1 MLTEKEIKQIQD
13 ELDNCKRPIFFFH
26 DDPDG
31 LASFLL
37 FYRYIKEGR
46 GIVVKA
52 RPLLNT
58 MFGQKAL
65 NYEADKVFVLD
76 IANVDQEFIDMVK
89 VPVIWIDHHPPV
101 ERDRVKYF
109 NSRLRKNTN
118 TPVSYMCHQ
127 VVKQDDWIAL
137 VGCLGDWYLPD
148 FFKDFAKKNPELIGK
163 AKRTKTQRVFG
174 AQKSEAFLATVEEL
188 LFSSP
193 IGKLVKIFSFSL
205 KGTTTDVRKAIK
217 IFTRIE
223 DPMEILKQ
231 TTPKGKLLYKK
242 YEQVNKV
249 YEELLKKALKVKK
262 DKIIVFTYSEDK
274 LSLTKDLANEL
285 MYRFP
290 DKIIV
295 LGREK
300 SGEIRC
306 SIRSN
311 KINLTKAVA
320 KALIGIEGYGG
331 GHERACGAAIKKED
345 FKQFLKNLEK
355 EIK

>member
-37 FYRYIKEGR
+37 LYRYIKEGK
-46 GIVVKA
+46 GIVLKA
-52 RPLLNT
+52 RPKIT
-58 MFGQKAL
+58 KQFAEKAIE
-65 NYEADKVFVLD
+65 YGADKVFVLD
-76 IANVDQEFIDMVK
+76 IASVDQEFIDLVK
-89 VPVIWIDHHPPV
+89 IPVIWIDHHTPL
-101 ERDRVKYF
+101 ERDNVKYF
-109 NSRLRKNTN
+109 NSRLRNNTN
-118 TPVSYMCHQ
+118 TPVSYMCYQ
-127 VVKQDDWIAL
+127 ITKQDDWIAL
-137 VGCLGDWYLPD
+137 TGCIGDWYIPD
-148 FFKDFAKKNPELIGK
+148 FIKTFSKKYPKLIGGAKTIEDLLFKTLIGK
-163 AKRTKTQRVFG
+163 
-174 AQKSEAFLATVEEL
+174 LC
-188 LFSSP
+188 
-193 IGKLVKIFSFSL
+193 KIFSFNL
-205 KGTTTDVRKAIK
+205 KGTTSDVRKAIK

-223 DPMEILKQ
+223 NPFEILEQ
-231 TTPKGKLLYKK
+231 NTPKGKLLYKK
-242 YEQVNKV
+242 YEQINKT
-249 YEELLKKALKVKK
+249 YEELLQKALKVKK
-262 DKIIVFTYSEDK
+262 GKIIVFTYSEDK

-300 SGEIRC
+300 SGELRC

-311 KINLTKAVA
+311 KVNLTKAVE
-320 KALIGIEGYGG
+320 KALVGIEGYGG
-331 GHERACGAAIKKED
+331 GHERACGAGIKKEY

>member
-1 MLTEKEIKQIQD
+1 MLTEKEIKQIRD
-13 ELDNCKRPIFFFH
+13 ELDTCKRPIFFFH

-37 FYRYIKEGR
+37 LYRYVKEGR
-46 GIVVKA
+46 GIVLKA
-52 RPLLNT
+52 RPNLTT

-101 ERDRVKYF
+101 ERERVKYF
-109 NSRLRKNTN
+109 NSRLNKNQN
-118 TPVSYMCHQ
+118 TAAAYLCYQ
-127 VVKQDDWIAL
+127 IVKEDDWIAA
-137 VGCLGDWYLPD
+137 VGCIGDWYMPD
-148 FFKDFAKKNPELIGK
+148 FMKTFAKKNPKLVGD
-163 AKRTKTQRVFG
+163 AKKI
-174 AQKSEAFLATVEEL
+174 EEL
-188 LFSSP
+188 LFESP
-193 IGKLVKIFSFSL
+193 LGKLIKIFSFNL
-205 KGTTTDVRKAIK
+205 KGTTSEVRKAIK

-223 DPMEILKQ
+223 DPFEILEQ
-231 TTPKGKLLYKK
+231 TSPRGKLLYKK
-242 YEQVNKV
+242 YEQVNKT

-262 DKIIVFTYSEDK
+262 GKIIVFTYSEDK

-300 SGEIRC
+300 SGEFRC

-311 KINLTKAVA
+311 KINLTKAVE
-320 KALIGIEGYGG
+320 KALIGVEGYGG
-331 GHERACGAAIKKED
+331 GHERACGAAIKKES
-345 FKQFLKNLEK
+345 FKEFLKNLEK
-355 EIK
+355 EI